1 MLLLDS
7 CNIFEKLCAY
17 FFLEKDNYSR
27 DEQADWSSQN
37 TGFADED
44 VNEYSSSKKKIK
56 KRKSEK
62 WFPKSDFARD
72 TT

>member
-44 VNEYSSSKKKIK
+44 VNGYSSSNKKIK
-56 KRKSEK
+56 KRKS
-62 WFPKSDFARD
+62 DFARD
-72 TT
+72 TM

>member
-7 CNIFEKLCAY
+7 CNIFERLCAY

-44 VNEYSSSKKKIK
+44 VNEYSSSNKKIK
-56 KRKSEK
+56 KR
-62 WFPKSDFARD
+62 KSDFARD

>member
-17 FFLEKDNYSR
+17 FFLEKDNYSP

-44 VNEYSSSKKKIK
+44 VNEYSSSNKKIK
-56 KRKSEK
+56 KR
-62 WFPKSDFARD
+62 KSDFARD